1 MLFLTTNATGPG
13 WCTALPCWEWDGTSL
28 QQIQPAS
35 GSAFTVVHQTRHK
48 PTNRQKRHGTST
60 RLSEGEV
67 TYCTQ
72 RKKERERE
80 RHGYNSSTTE
90 RLYQIEP
97 RERHGYNSSIMER
110 IYQIEPRERHGY
122 NSSITERIYQIEDAF
137 NRQRLPK

>member
-72 RKKERERE
+72 REKERERE
-80 RHGYNSSTTE
+80 TRIQQQHYGTYIPN
-90 RLYQIEP
+90 RAQ
-97 RERHGYNSSIMER
+97 RETR
-110 IYQIEPRERHGY
+110 IQQQYYGTYIPNRTQRE
-122 NSSITERIYQIEDAF
+122 TRIQ
-137 NRQRLPK
+137 Q